1 MMDTREIM
9 DYLPHRYPFLL
20 VDRVT
25 SMELGREIKGF
36 KNVAVNEPFFAGHF
50 PGRPIMPGVLIME
63 AMAQLGGILA
73 FATHRQ
79 RPADG
84 FLYYLVGADKTRFK
98 RPVIP
103 GDRLDMEATIL
114 SQHRFLMKF
123 ESRAYVEGNLVC
135 SAEMLC
141 ARQGQEQRQA
151 ENAEPSAADGPKERA
166 QD

>member
-1 MMDTREIM
+1 
-9 DYLPHRYPFLL
+9 
-20 VDRVT
+20 
-25 SMELGREIKGF
+25 
-36 KNVAVNEPFFAGHF
+36 
-50 PGRPIMPGVLIME
+50 MPGVLIME

-141 ARQGQEQRQA
+141 ARQREEQR
-151 ENAEPSAADGPKERA
+151 EEDGTVPSAAEKAVESAKERA
-166 QD
+166 ED